1 MEENFNYMM
10 PLEAYNS
17 KRLFQQALEFDKL
30 KKRWWSVKM
39 LYEDFGRRVRQ
50 QRIALQMTQEKLSER
65 AGISLSFLGH
75 IERGTRKASLDTV
88 VKLCNAL
95 QVSPSILLQ
104 DSLDSDLLGDRDQS
118 LSDDQRKLLREI
130 SNRII
135 EYNELK

>member
-1 MEENFNYMM
+1 MYQENYRIRTYDVDRN
-10 PLEAYNS
+10 
-17 KRLFQQALEFDKL
+17 KIL
-30 KKRWWSVKM
+30 KPSA
-39 LYEDFGRRVRQ
+39 
-50 QRIALQMTQEKLSER
+50 ALQITQEKLSER

-95 QVSPSILLQ
+95 KVSPSILLQ
-104 DSLDSDLLGDRDQS
+104 DSLDNDLLGDRNQS
-118 LSDDQRKLLREI
+118 LSEDQRKLLREI